1 MNNPQPVAA
10 ETSAEIGNP
19 LLPLLHQQQAA
30 FLNNSAPDYKQRIE
44 ALNKLKKAVGE
55 YKEEIVAAVQEDFG
69 YRSDT
74 ETWITEVVSVL
85 NEIVATKSHL
95 KKWMKPTNPGRSISA
110 GMAKS
115 RVIYQPKG
123 VVGIMGAWNYPVLLV
138 LSPLIGVIA
147 AGNSAIIKPSDL
159 TPKTGEV
166 VKKMIANTFDESYI
180 SVVTGDVEVASSFT
194 QLPFDHI
201 VYTGSTHVGKI
212 VMKAAAENLTP
223 VTLELGGKSP
233 TIINPNYPIS
243 KAVDRIM
250 MGKFMNSGQTCI
262 APDYILVHES
272 KVDELVNTFKEKLTK
287 RYPSVENNKD
297 ISWIVNDR
305 HFVRVSNLIKDA
317 EERGATVV
325 QVNPTNATISE
336 GTRIIP
342 PTLLLNVDTD
352 SNIMHEEIF
361 GPVLPIITYRD
372 IDQAIRFVNERP
384 RPLALYY
391 FDNDKKQADK
401 VLSRT
406 TSGGACVNETMLHF
420 ANEKMAFGGIGPSG
434 LGGYHGQAGFL
445 EFSHKKSVIFQGALS
460 PAPLMNRAYPAFVV
474 KVLKVVSNILS

>member
-1 MNNPQPVAA
+1 MNNPQPVA
-10 ETSAEIGNP
+10 SAEVGNP
-19 LLPLLHQQQAA
+19 LLPLLQQQQTA
-30 FLNNSAPDYKQRIE
+30 FLDNGAPDYKQRIE
-44 ALNKLKKAVGE
+44 ALNKLKKAIGE

-69 YRSDT
+69 HRSDT
-74 ETWITEVVSVL
+74 ETWVTEIVTVL
-85 NEIVATKSHL
+85 NEIMATKSHL

-123 VVGIMGAWNYPVLLV
+123 VIGIMGAWNYPVLLV

-147 AGNSAIIKPSDL
+147 AGNSAIIKPSDI
-159 TPKTGEV
+159 TPKAGEV
-166 VKKMIANTFDESYI
+166 VKRMIASTFDESYI
-180 SVVTGDVEVASSFT
+180 TVVTGDVEVASNFT
-194 QLPFDHI
+194 KLPFDHI
-201 VYTGSTHVGKI
+201 VYTGSTNVGKI
-212 VMKAAAENLTP
+212 VMRAAAENLTP

-233 TIINPNYPIS
+233 TIINPNYPIA

-272 KVDELVNTFKEKLTK
+272 KVDELVSTFQEKLTK
-287 RYPSVENNKD
+287 RYPTVDNNND

-305 HFVRVSNLIKDA
+305 HYIRITNLIKDA
-317 EERGATVV
+317 EERGATVI

-336 GTRIIP
+336 GTRVIP

-352 SNIMHEEIF
+352 SDIMGEEIF
-361 GPVLPIITYRD
+361 GPVLPIITFRE
-372 IDQAIRFVNERP
+372 IDEAIRFVNERP

-391 FDNDKKQADK
+391 FDSNKKSAQD
-401 VLSRT
+401 VLNKT

-445 EFSHKKSVIFQGALS
+445 EFSHKKSVIYQGALS
-460 PAPLMNRAYPAFVV
+460 PAPIMNNPYPPAVV
-474 KVLKVVSNILS
+474 KVLKFVSKILS

>member
-10 ETSAEIGNP
+10 AEVGNP
-19 LLPLLHQQQAA
+19 LLPILQQQQTA
-30 FLNNSAPDYKQRIE
+30 FLDNGAPDYKQRIE
-44 ALNKLKKAVGE
+44 ALNKLKKAIGE
-55 YKEEIVAAVQEDFG
+55 YKEEIVAAVQADFG
-69 YRSDT
+69 HRSDT

-95 KKWMKPTNPGRSISA
+95 KKWMKPSNPGRSISA

-123 VVGIMGAWNYPVLLV
+123 VIGIMGAWNYPVLLV

-147 AGNSAIIKPSDL
+147 AGNSAVIKPSDL

-166 VKKMIANTFDESYI
+166 VKKMIASTFDESYI
-180 SVVTGDVEVASSFT
+180 SVVTGDVEVASNFT

-233 TIINPNYPIS
+233 TIINSNYPIA

-272 KVDELVNTFKEKLTK
+272 KVDELVSTFQEKLAK
-287 RYPSVENNKD
+287 RYPTLDNNND

-305 HFVRVSNLIKDA
+305 HFTRITNLIKDA
-317 EERGATVV
+317 QDRGAQAV
-325 QVNPTNATISE
+325 QVNPTDTVIAE

-342 PTLLLNVDTD
+342 PTLLLNVDPD
-352 SNIMHEEIF
+352 SNIMQEEIF
-361 GPVLPIITYRD
+361 GPVLPVITYRD
-372 IDQAIRFVNERP
+372 IDEAIRFVNERP

-391 FDNDKKQADK
+391 FDQNKKQAEE

-406 TSGGACVNETMLHF
+406 ISGGACVNETMLHF

-434 LGGYHGQAGFL
+434 LGGYHGHAGFL

-460 PAPLMNRAYPAFVV
+460 PAPLMNNPYPKVVV
-474 KVLKVVSNILS
+474 KILKVVSKILS

>member
-1 MNNPQPVAA
+1 MNKPQPVIVDTTVKT
-10 ETSAEIGNP
+10 ENP
-19 LLPLLHQQQAA
+19 LLPLLRQQQDA
-30 FLNNSAPDYKQRIE
+30 FLKNGAPSYQQRIN
-44 ALNKLKKAVGE
+44 ALNKLKKAVGD

-69 YRSDT
+69 HRSDT

-85 NEIVATKSHL
+85 NEVMATKKHL
-95 KKWMKPTNPGRSISA
+95 KKWMKPTNPGRSLSA
-110 GMAKS
+110 GFAKS

-123 VVGIMGAWNYPVLLV
+123 VIGIMGAWNYPVLLV

-166 VKKMIANTFDESYI
+166 VKRMIASVFDDDYI
-180 SVVTGDVEVASSFT
+180 SVVTGDVQVATYFT
-194 QLPFDHI
+194 QLPFDHL
-201 VYTGSTHVGKI
+201 VYTGSTHVGRM

-233 TIINPNYPIS
+233 TIINLNYPIS

-272 KVDELVNTFKEKLTK
+272 KETELVNAFKEKVAK
-287 RYPSVENNKD
+287 RYATIANNKD

-305 HFVRVSNLIKDA
+305 HFVRINNLIKDA
-317 EERGATVV
+317 VARGAQLIQIIPDNVPV
-325 QVNPTNATISE
+325 SE

-342 PTLLLNVDTD
+342 PTLLLNVDPD
-352 SNIMHEEIF
+352 SNIMQEEIF
-361 GPVLPIITYRD
+361 GPVLPILTYRD
-372 IDQAIRFVNERP
+372 IDEAIRFVNERP

-391 FDNDKKQADK
+391 FDNDKKKAED
-401 VLSRT
+401 VINRT

-420 ANEKMAFGGIGPSG
+420 ANENMSFGGIGPSG
-434 LGGYHGQAGFL
+434 LGGYHGHAGFL
-445 EFSHKKSVIFQGALS
+445 EFSHKKSVIFQGAFS
-460 PAPLMNRAYPAFVV
+460 PAPFMNRPYPAFLV
-474 KVLKVVSNILS
+474 KVLKAVTKVLS

>member
-1 MNNPQPVAA
+1 MNQPQPVVA
-10 ETSAEIGNP
+10 AEIGNP
-19 LLPLLHQQQAA
+19 FLPLLQQQQTA
-30 FLNNSAPDYKQRIE
+30 FLDNGAPDYKQRIE
-44 ALNKLKKAVGE
+44 ALNKLKKAIGE
-55 YKEEIVAAVQEDFG
+55 YKEEIVAAVQADFG
-69 YRSDT
+69 HRSDT

-95 KKWMKPTNPGRSISA
+95 KKWMKPSNPGRSISA

-115 RVIYQPKG
+115 QVIYQPKG
-123 VVGIMGAWNYPVLLV
+123 VIGIMGAWNYPVLLV

-159 TPKTGEV
+159 TPRTGEV
-166 VKKMIANTFDESYI
+166 VKKMIASTFDESYI
-180 SVVTGDVEVASSFT
+180 SVVTGDVEAASAFT

-233 TIINPNYPIS
+233 TIINVNYPIS

-272 KVDELVNTFKEKLTK
+272 KVDELVSTFQEKLAK
-287 RYPSVENNKD
+287 RYPTLDNNND

-305 HFVRVSNLIKDA
+305 HFTRITNLIKDA
-317 EERGATVV
+317 QDRGAQAV
-325 QVNPTNATISE
+325 QVNPTNAVIAE

-342 PTLLLNVDTD
+342 PTLLLNVDPD
-352 SNIMHEEIF
+352 SNIMQEEIF
-361 GPVLPIITYRD
+361 GPVLPVITYRD
-372 IDQAIRFVNERP
+372 IDEAIRFVNERP

-391 FDNDKKQADK
+391 FDQNKKKAEE
-401 VLSRT
+401 VLNRT
-406 TSGGACVNETMLHF
+406 ISGGACVNETMLHF

-434 LGGYHGQAGFL
+434 LGGYHGHAGFL

-460 PAPLMNRAYPAFVV
+460 PAPLMNNPYPKVVV
-474 KVLKVVSNILS
+474 KILKIVSKILS